1 MTEVTTTDF
10 RSESTQAAPETPKT
24 KTAQVDL
31 SQYEERFQS
40 LVEDVQDQMLL
51 VTSGRAG
58 KDGRDGYDGK
68 DGRDG
73 KDIDAT
79 ETELFDLKDVDQS
92 ILPMEKGQVL
102 TWDGFKW
109 TNLFVRQTMSA
120 GGSAVSTTTSG
131 DTGVSS
137 TIAWTYHPHDH
148 TEEPNS
154 GHFHTDSP
162 DGDLVTKFHVS
173 NETSRGND
181 VEVLLRDLLQ
191 QGYDRIY
198 VALAEDLSQAHLYA
212 VTSYTETPGGF
223 ELTVVHV
230 ETAGAEPD
238 YQNAKGYEFLFTKS
252 AASGGGIADAPA
264 DGDYYV
270 RQNNAWVPTTSVP
283 VDISS
288 NTLGELSDVSIPTP
302 SAGEA
307 LIYDGSQ
314 WSAGGDMVGGS
325 F

>member
-1 MTEVTTTDF
+1 MILSSADILKVLGGSEIIRLSAKLSIVDGKPKLTGAEGIYICIDRFPRLDEFEATWTIYIEADEETDLVVAELKRLLPKVQVKQGLMTEVTTTDF

-154 GHFHTDSP
+154 GHFHTD
-162 DGDLVTKFHVS
+162 
-173 NETSRGND
+173 
-181 VEVLLRDLLQ
+181 
-191 QGYDRIY
+191 
-198 VALAEDLSQAHLYA
+198 
-212 VTSYTETPGGF
+212 
-223 ELTVVHV
+223 
-230 ETAGAEPD
+230 
-238 YQNAKGYEFLFTKS
+238 
-252 AASGGGIADAPA
+252 
-264 DGDYYV
+264 
-270 RQNNAWVPTTSVP
+270 
-283 VDISS
+283 
-288 NTLGELSDVSIPTP
+288 P
-302 SAGEA
+302 S
-307 LIYDGSQ
+307 
-314 WSAGGDMVGGS
+314 
-325 F
+325 